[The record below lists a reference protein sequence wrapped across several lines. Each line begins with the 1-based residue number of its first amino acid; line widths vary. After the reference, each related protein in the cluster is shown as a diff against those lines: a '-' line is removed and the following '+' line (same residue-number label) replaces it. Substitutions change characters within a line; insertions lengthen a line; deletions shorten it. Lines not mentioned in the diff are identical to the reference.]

1 MQPPIVQG
9 LNVSV
14 CVAVCV
20 HYGALQRR
28 KMLETGQTSDMHG
41 EEAPGIVNG
50 AATLGVAT
58 LAAGQVRIR
67 ESHNFKS

>member
-41 EEAPGIVNG
+41 KEAPGIVNG
-50 AATLGVAT
+50 TATLGVAA
-58 LAAGQVRIR
+58 LVASCCRAG
-67 ESHNFKS
+67 